1 MELNALNKLYE
12 QMNIHQRPGGGG
24 RSYPYVKSAD
34 VFDRMNKTFGGNW
47 STKVFYQEIREND
60 HVIGVEVSVFSE
72 TLGKI
77 TQVGFGNALRRGA
90 GDETGNL
97 FKSALSK
104 AIKDA
109 CKKWGVA
116 LYFDEDDIPDDYSSQ
131 SNTPS
136 MSSTGTGTSVPSNM
150 PSSMPS
156 TGIGTSIPRSMPSTG
171 NGTSMPSTMTNS
183 MPSTGSVPPARVPS
197 SMPNIPPA
205 SSKSEQDTGLPK
217 VPFAKEKFTPPNM
230 VSNDLNLPSNSSG
243 GGSAGTVSQP
253 AVTPPP
259 PPVNG
264 GENMISDIQMVALNT
279 ALSMK
284 MLPGETY
291 ESLAKDAFEFRGLDV
306 PNPIP
311 KKEDLTYQQAVAIIK
326 YTNDDERKNNRS

>member
-1 MELNALNKLYE
+1 MDLSALNKLYE

-116 LYFDEDDIPDDYSSQ
+116 LYFDEDDMPDDYSSQ
-131 SNTPS
+131 SNN
-136 MSSTGTGTSVPSNM
+136 TGM
-150 PSSMPS
+150 PTSMPS
-156 TGIGTSIPRSMPSTG
+156 TGTGSSIPSSMA
-171 NGTSMPSTMTNS
+171 NS
-183 MPSTGSVPPARVPS
+183 MPPKIDMPPGKVPS

-205 SSKSEQDTGLPK
+205 SNTSEQGTGLPK
-217 VPFAKEKFTPPNM
+217 VPFAKDNFVPPKPA
-230 VSNDLNLPSNSSG
+230 NDLNLPKNPSG
-243 GGSAGTVSQP
+243 GGSVSPVSQP
-253 AVTPPP
+253 AVAPPP
-259 PPVNG
+259 PATSG
-264 GENMISDIQMVALNT
+264 EENMISDIQMVALNT
-279 ALSMK
+279 VLTMK

-291 ESLAKDAFEFRGLDV
+291 ESLVKDAFEFRGLEV

-311 KKEDLTYQQAVAIIK
+311 KKEDLTYQQAVAVIK
-326 YTNDDERKNNRS
+326 YGNDDDVRKKNRS

>member
-1 MELNALNKLYE
+1 MDLSALNKLYE

-34 VFDRMNKTFGGNW
+34 VFDRMNKTFDGNW
-47 STKVFYQEIREND
+47 STRVFYQEIREND
-60 HVIGVEVSVFSE
+60 YVIGVEVSVFSE
-72 TLGKI
+72 NLGKI

-116 LYFDEDDIPDDYSSQ
+116 LYFDEDDVPDDYTAQ
-131 SNTPS
+131 SNT
-136 MSSTGTGTSVPSNM
+136 SNQVNGALPTAM
-150 PSSMPS
+150 PSSNSVSSAPNPMPNMN
-156 TGIGTSIPRSMPSTG
+156 GAQPS
-171 NGTSMPSTMTNS
+171 
-183 MPSTGSVPPARVPS
+183 RVPS
-197 SMPNIPPA
+197 SMPNTTGVPKSMPNMAPPPVD
-205 SSKSEQDTGLPK
+205 KSEPTSDLPK
-217 VPFAKEKFTPPNM
+217 IPFAKENFIPPKTVN
-230 VSNDLNLPSNSSG
+230 NDLNLPKNPSG
-243 GGSAGTVSQP
+243 GGSVSSVSQP
-253 AVTPPP
+253 AVAPSPPS
-259 PPVNG
+259 G

-279 ALSMK
+279 VLTMK

-291 ESLAKDAFEFRGLDV
+291 ESLVKDAFEFRGLDV

-311 KKEDLTYQQAVAIIK
+311 KKEDLTYQQAVAVIK
-326 YTNDDERKNNRS
+326 YGNDEDVRKKNRS